1 MITVKNGSRSLT
13 LELEG
18 GEVVTATEIIDVTRV
33 ALRVAE
39 SAILFVVT
47 DGGRRRLE
55 PNEKIEDGATLV
67 FDMPEQTKA
76 RA

>member
-1 MITVKNGSRSLT
+1 MITVRNGSRGLT

-18 GEVVTATEIIDVTRV
+18 GEVVKATEIIDATRV

-47 DGGRRRLE
+47 AGGRRRLE
-55 PNEKIEDGATLV
+55 ANERIEDGATLV
-67 FDMPEQTKA
+67 FDMPEQSKA